1 MKSLNLGQL
10 FIFGFDGLSVN
21 DDVRGLLKKEVA
33 AGVILFARNITSL
46 EQVVELN
53 RQIMDLRTSEF
64 APLISVDQEGG
75 RVARLK
81 EICTPVPN
89 MRTIGVLSQNFP
101 DLPYRLGAMM
111 AREMISLGFHLDF
124 APVLDV
130 DTNPLNPI
138 IGDRSFATDAH
149 TVAKLGAAF
158 INGMQEAGLA
168 ACAKHFPGHGDTDK
182 DSHLDLPILRH
193 DKNRIET
200 IELLPFQASIK
211 AKVSSIMTAH
221 ILIPAL
227 DAEFPATLSQL
238 ILHNI
243 LREKFKFNGVIFSD
257 DLEMKAVA
265 DRYEIKEVIRLGL
278 LAGVDAFLICKDIA
292 KTHEAIS
299 ALHELITEGKVP
311 ISRVEEALI
320 RMAHLKQRFLG
331 APALA
336 DLNEAKNIVRSRPH
350 LALAQNWATT

>member
-1 MKSLNLGQL
+1 MRTLTLGQL
-10 FIFGFDGLSVN
+10 FIFGFDGLEVN
-21 DDVRGLLKKEVA
+21 VDVRRLLKKELA

-81 EICTPVPN
+81 DICTPVPD
-89 MRTIGVLSQNFP
+89 MRHIGALSQSHP

-111 AREMISLGFHLDF
+111 AREMIALGFHLDF

-138 IGDRSFATDAH
+138 IGDRSFAADAQ
-149 TVAKLGAAF
+149 TVANIGAAF

-168 ACAKHFPGHGDTDK
+168 ACAKHFPGHGDTDI

-193 DKNRIET
+193 DQSRIET
-200 IELLPFQASIK
+200 VELVPFQASIK
-211 AKVSSIMTAH
+211 AKVASIMTAH

-227 DAEFPATLSQL
+227 DPEFPATLSKP
-238 ILHNI
+238 ILQNL
-243 LREKFKFNGVIFSD
+243 LREKLKFDGVIFSD
-257 DLEMKAVA
+257 DLEMKAVS
-265 DRYEIKEVIRLGL
+265 DRYEMKEMIRLGL
-278 LAGVDAFLICKDIA
+278 LAGVNAFLICKDIA
-292 KTHEAIS
+292 KTNEAIN
-299 ALHELITEGKVP
+299 AVRELIDEGQVP
-311 ISRVEEALI
+311 LNRVEEALA
-320 RMAHLKQRFLG
+320 RVAHLKRRFLG
-331 APALA
+331 APAPA
-336 DLNEAKNIVRSRPH
+336 DLNEAKNMVRSKPH
-350 LALAQNWATT
+350 LALAQNWMKT